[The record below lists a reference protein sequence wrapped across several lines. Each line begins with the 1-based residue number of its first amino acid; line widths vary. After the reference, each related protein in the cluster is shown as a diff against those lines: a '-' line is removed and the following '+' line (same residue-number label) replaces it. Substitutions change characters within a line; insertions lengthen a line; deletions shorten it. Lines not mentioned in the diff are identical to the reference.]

1 MRMILIILVFGV
13 MLSGCANIQ
22 TADMII
28 KNANI
33 YAVDTTYN
41 GDAIAIKDGKIWKAG
56 KWNEL
61 ESFSDENTEI
71 IDARGNFL
79 MPGFIEG
86 HGHYGG
92 LGTSLINLN
101 FLKSSSWESIVD
113 DVSDKVQMTP
123 KGSWIIGR
131 GWHQEKWDSIP
142 KPNVYKYPY
151 HNTLSAVSQDNPV
164 VLYHASGHAL
174 FANQKAMQEVG
185 ITRETPNPV
194 GGEIVR
200 DKNGEAIGV
209 FEERAMDLFTRK
221 YADYQASLDKKV
233 VDSIWLKAMHLAEQD
248 CLSKGVTSFQDAG
261 SKFVD
266 LDKYEEL
273 AKDNALKVRLWVM
286 MREPLKALESNA
298 SKYKKINLGGYYYT
312 CNAIKTDI
320 DGALGS
326 YGAWLLESYNDK
338 PGFKG
343 QNTTDI
349 AEIKGIA
356 DLAVKLDLQLCV
368 HAIGDRGNRTV
379 LDLFEDEMRRHPEK
393 KDWRWRIEHA
403 QHLHPDDIIRFGK
416 SKIIASMQ
424 GIHCTSD
431 APYVIQRLGEKRAK
445 EGAYAWRS
453 LLDSGA
459 VVTNGTDTPIE
470 DINPIENFYASV
482 TRKKQGGGE
491 AFFPEQVMTRKE
503 AIYTYTLANAYA
515 AFEENIKGS
524 LKTGKLADM
533 VILSNDLIR
542 CEESEI
548 LNTQVLYTIVG
559 GKVQYKK

>member
-286 MREPLKALESNA
+286 MR
-298 SKYKKINLGGYYYT
+298 
-312 CNAIKTDI
+312 
-320 DGALGS
+320 
-326 YGAWLLESYNDK
+326 
-338 PGFKG
+338 
-343 QNTTDI
+343 
-349 AEIKGIA
+349 
-356 DLAVKLDLQLCV
+356 
-368 HAIGDRGNRTV
+368 
-379 LDLFEDEMRRHPEK
+379 
-393 KDWRWRIEHA
+393 
-403 QHLHPDDIIRFGK
+403 
-416 SKIIASMQ
+416 
-424 GIHCTSD
+424 
-431 APYVIQRLGEKRAK
+431 
-445 EGAYAWRS
+445 
-453 LLDSGA
+453 
-459 VVTNGTDTPIE
+459 
-470 DINPIENFYASV
+470 
-482 TRKKQGGGE
+482 
-491 AFFPEQVMTRKE
+491 
-503 AIYTYTLANAYA
+503 
-515 AFEENIKGS
+515 
-524 LKTGKLADM
+524 
-533 VILSNDLIR
+533 
-542 CEESEI
+542 
-548 LNTQVLYTIVG
+548 
-559 GKVQYKK
+559 